1 MSVQKLVCPPS
12 SIVFTNVDVTM
23 YYSPRQSFDQDC
35 QYRLARLQTGRH
47 RLLNHPLIQNAPS
60 SSLSPRL
67 DRTEGHPFTQ
77 FPQSSGSI
85 TREDTKSC
93 HARIKELYRQVMRS
107 EVGIDVDHPSFRLG
121 LQDHIRSVQATCPR
135 PSLSDTKFRRA
146 LAGRHSASVLSD
158 KSILAHVA
166 PRPLSPPVPTPSS
179 LAVSSALQKRREE
192 ASASHRSAGKTA
204 LLSNNLSPE
213 EAKLPDASAFPETPL
228 ATSTCVLPPARR
240 TRSSLYLQN
249 SSRLPRAPEQPL
261 CCFCPSDRAHLPPPQ
276 ISGVG
281 AGKTDRPDAD
291 GVGANE
297 KGVAEK
303 LNDNSI
309 DMTLDLTKQGEML
322 GPFSNPKSIGG
333 KRLYVHFECAC
344 WAPQVY
350 TDPDTNQ
357 LHRVHEEYQRGRQ
370 LRCSQCFHRGATVG
384 CYVHQCKKVF
394 HYRCLDAAGA
404 YKVRRFFVAFCDVHA
419 HLANKSSYKILMEAA
434 TIADVAASRRSKDAT
449 QGLDAPHSRFTKLRR
464 METEIVFSRKWKV
477 TSVPTTF
484 DNDMVIFSHKR
495 RAIFRRSD
503 RYSLG
508 DGLRALRVSALE
520 VASGRLAYMAIMG
533 RRDPPSKLSP
543 VEARAVL
550 ASKDNTGVFLLR
562 NLRRSPE
569 WQKGSLCVIKSSF
582 HWDKLGTGPNFSPGQ
597 IGTQLKNRE
606 WTDGLLWGDRYNG
619 SGERVLLV
627 SPEEPKEPTKKQ
639 RGRPKRKTSNTP
651 SNSSCKLSDIDGPSV
666 PLPAFKKPKLA
677 LMTKRND
684 ERAPST
690 IPDDRE
696 RLLSEM
702 GLSGRVLS
710 SWETFLA
717 EQLPRERVL
726 RPGDSMDD
734 SMRNMARLWSLM
746 TVAEREE
753 YERRAAEA
761 ASLASTD
768 DKLAT
773 DHGIHENDGK
783 FPNIRSVGR
792 ATALRVRSIQTVPSA
807 REIGLFSSAGL
818 QPDSGRVDNVEA
830 VRNSSVNISKSLSL
844 PRGGKRLSQK
854 RPSEGASMCLDE
866 MFPITADDL
875 TPASENVAKPLI
887 NLADIPVER
896 VRSPP
901 PRRSK

>member
-1 MSVQKLVCPPS
+1 M
-12 SIVFTNVDVTM
+12 TM
-23 YYSPRQSFDQDC
+23 HYSPRQSFDQDY
-35 QYRLARLQTGRH
+35 QYRLARLQTGRD

-60 SSLSPRL
+60 SSPSPRL
-67 DRTEGHPFTQ
+67 DRTEAHSFTQ
-77 FPQSSGSI
+77 SPRSSGFV
-85 TREDTKSC
+85 TRESTKSC
-93 HARIKELYRQVMRS
+93 HDRINELYRQVALS
-107 EVGIDVDHPSFRLG
+107 EVEIDVNHPNFRLG
-121 LQDHIRSVQATCPR
+121 LQDHIRRVQATCPR
-135 PSLSDTKFRRA
+135 PSLSDTTFRRA
-146 LAGRHSASVLSD
+146 LAGRHSASLLSD
-158 KSILAHVA
+158 KNILAHVA

-192 ASASHRSAGKTA
+192 VSVSHRSAAKTA
-204 LLSNNLSPE
+204 LPSNNRE
-213 EAKLPDASAFPETPL
+213 EAKSPDTSAFPETPL
-228 ATSTCVLPPARR
+228 ATSTCVIPPARR
-240 TRSSLYLQN
+240 TRSSLHLQK
-249 SSRLPRAPEQPL
+249 SSSLPKAPEQPL

-276 ISGVG
+276 ISGVT
-281 AGKTDRPDAD
+281 AGKTDRTDAD
-291 GVGANE
+291 GVGANGE
-297 KGVAEK
+297 GAAEK
-303 LNDNSI
+303 LTDNSI

-357 LHRVHEEYQRGRQ
+357 LSRVHEEYQRGRQ

-404 YKVRRFFVAFCDVHA
+404 HKVRRFFVAFCDVHA
-419 HLANKSSYKILMEAA
+419 HLADKSSYKILMEAA
-434 TIADVAASRRSKDAT
+434 TIADVAASRRNKDAT

-464 METEIVFSRKWKV
+464 METEIVFSRKWKI
-477 TSVPTTF
+477 TSVPKTF

-520 VASGRLAYMAIMG
+520 VASGKLAYMAIVG

-543 VEARAVL
+543 IEARAVL

-569 WQKGSLCVIKSSF
+569 WQKGSLRVIKSSF
-582 HWDKLGTGPNFSPGQ
+582 HWDKLTTRSNPSPGQ
-597 IGTQLKNRE
+597 TATQFRNRE
-606 WTDGLLWGDRYNG
+606 GIDSLLWGDRYNG

-627 SPEEPKEPTKKQ
+627 SPEEPKEPTKKR
-639 RGRPKRKTSNTP
+639 RGRPKRETSNTP

-666 PLPAFKKPKLA
+666 PLPAFKKPKPA
-677 LMTKRND
+677 LVTKRND
-684 ERAPST
+684 ERDPST
-690 IPDDRE
+690 RQDDRE

-734 SMRNMARLWSLM
+734 SMGNMARLWSLM
-746 TVAEREE
+746 TVAEREV
-753 YERRAAEA
+753 YEHRAAEA
-761 ASLASTD
+761 ASLAFTD

-773 DHGIHENDGK
+773 DHGVHEKGGK
-783 FPNIRSVGR
+783 FSDIRSVGR
-792 ATALRVRSIQTVPSA
+792 ANAIQVRSTQTVPSA
-807 REIGLFSSAGL
+807 REIGLFSSASLRPYPG
-818 QPDSGRVDNVEA
+818 PVYDVETD
-830 VRNSSVNISKSLSL
+830 RNSSVNISKSLSL
-844 PRGGKRLSQK
+844 PRGGKRLPQK
-854 RPSEGASMCLDE
+854 RHLEGASMCLDK

-887 NLADIPVER
+887 NLTDVPVER

-901 PRRSK
+901 PRHSK